1 MDKAQD
7 KAHDRARTL
16 VISPNW
22 IGDAVMAQ
30 PLLRLLKQAHP
41 ERAID
46 VLAPPQV
53 VPVWRRIQEADD
65 ILVTPFRHR
74 ALQLGERFRYA
85 RLLRRR
91 GYSDAYVL
99 PNTLK
104 YALIPWLARI
114 PRRVGYKGEM
124 RYGMVNV
131 MHHDEQPPRS
141 MVPFYAALAHEP
153 ELALTRKPSRP
164 YLVVGGEE
172 TEEVGRR
179 LGIDLKRPLVAF
191 APGAEFGIAK
201 RWPPAHYG
209 ALAREVL
216 RTLPDAQI
224 ALMGSPND
232 RDTCEQVQ
240 SFAGAAAG
248 AVLNLSGQT
257 SLDDAIA
264 LLAKATA
271 VVSNDSGLLH
281 IASAL
286 NRPVVALYGSTDP
299 NYAPPLSDMART
311 VSLRLACSPC
321 RQRECPLGHHDCMNK
336 MSVERVW
343 MELEPILAQ
352 KG

>member
-1 MDKAQD
+1 MTDK
-7 KAHDRARTL
+7 ARTL

-53 VPVWRRIQEADD
+53 VPVWRRIQEADE

-74 ALQLGERFRYA
+74 ALQLGERWRFA
-85 RLLRRR
+85 RLLRTR

-124 RYGMVNV
+124 RYGMINE
-131 MHHDEQPPRS
+131 MHHDDSPPRS

-153 ELALTRKPSRP
+153 ELLVAGKPVRP

-172 TEEVGRR
+172 SEQAGHR
-179 LGIDLKRPLVAF
+179 LGIDLGRPLVVF

-209 ALAREVL
+209 ALAGRVVDSV
-216 RTLPDAQI
+216 PGVQI
-224 ALMGSPND
+224 ALLGSPND

-240 SFAGAAAG
+240 QHAGAAAG
-248 AVLNLSGQT
+248 AILNLAGQT

-264 LLAKATA
+264 LVARARA

-286 NRPVVALYGSTDP
+286 NRPVVALYGSTNPD
-299 NYAPPLSDMART
+299 YAPPLSDQART

-336 MSVERVW
+336 MSVDLVW
-343 MELEPILAQ
+343 NELAPILAAPVVD
-352 KG
+352 GAALA

>member
-1 MDKAQD
+1 MNDKSP
-7 KAHDRARTL
+7 HHARTL

-74 ALQLGERFRYA
+74 ALQLGERFKYA
-85 RLLRRR
+85 RLLRGR

-131 MHHDEQPPRS
+131 MHHDDRPPRS

-153 ELALTRKPSRP
+153 ELPLAKAGRP
-164 YLVVGGEE
+164 CLVVGGEE
-172 TEEVGRR
+172 TEAVGQR
-179 LGIDLKRPLVAF
+179 LGIDLGRPLIVF

-209 ALAREVL
+209 ALAREVV
-216 RTLPDAQI
+216 RTVPDVQL

-232 RDTCEQVQ
+232 RETCEQVQ
-240 SFAGAAAG
+240 GFAGDAADS
-248 AVLNLSGQT
+248 LINLAGQT

-343 MELEPILAQ
+343 SELAPILARR
-352 KG
+352 GA

>member
-1 MDKAQD
+1 MTAKL
-7 KAHDRARTL
+7 RTL

-30 PLLRLLKQAHP
+30 PLLRMLKQQHP
-41 ERAID
+41 ERPID

-74 ALQLGERFRYA
+74 ALQLGERLKYA
-85 RLLRRR
+85 RILKGR
-91 GYSDAYVL
+91 GYGDAYVL

-104 YALIPWLARI
+104 YALIPWLAGI
-114 PRRVGYKGEM
+114 PQRVGYKGEM

-131 MHHDEQPPRS
+131 MHHDDSPPRS
-141 MVPFYAALAHEP
+141 MVPFYAALARDP
-153 ELALTRKPSRP
+153 EVPLGKLVRP

-172 TEEVGRR
+172 SEQAGRR
-179 LGIDLKRPLVAF
+179 LGVDLHRPLVVF

-209 ALAREVL
+209 ALVGRVVQAV
-216 RTLPDAQI
+216 PGVQI
-224 ALMGSPND
+224 ALLGSPND
-232 RDTCEQVQ
+232 RDTCDQVLQ
-240 SFAGAAAG
+240 HAGPAGA
-248 AVLNLSGQT
+248 AVLNLAGQT
-257 SLDDAIA
+257 SLDDAIVLVA
-264 LLAKATA
+264 RARV

-286 NRPVVALYGSTDP
+286 NRPVVALYGSTNPD
-299 NYAPPLSDMART
+299 YAPPLSDNARII
-311 VSLRLACSPC
+311 SLRLACSPC

-336 MSVERVW
+336 MSVDRVW
-343 MELEPILAQ
+343 SELAPILAPVVDDAVRA
-352 KG
+352 

>member
-1 MDKAQD
+1 MNGKP
-7 KAHDRARTL
+7 RTL
-16 VISPNW
+16 IISPNW

-41 ERAID
+41 ERDIE

-53 VPVWRRIQEADD
+53 VPVWRRIQEADE

-74 ALQLGERFRYA
+74 ALQLGERWRFA
-85 RLLRRR
+85 RLLKTR

-131 MHHDEQPPRS
+131 MHHDESPPRA

-153 ELALTRKPSRP
+153 VLAGANAVRP

-172 TEEVGRR
+172 SEQAGRR
-179 LGIDLKRPLVAF
+179 LGIDLARPLVVF

-209 ALAREVL
+209 ALAGRVVSNV
-216 RTLPDAQI
+216 PGVQI
-224 ALMGSPND
+224 ALLGAPND

-240 SFAGAAAG
+240 EYAGMAGG
-248 AVLNLSGQT
+248 AVLNLAGQT

-264 LLAKATA
+264 LLARARA

-286 NRPVVALYGSTDP
+286 NRPVVALYGSTNPD
-299 NYAPPLSDMART
+299 YAPPLSDQART
-311 VSLRLACSPC
+311 VSLRLECSPC
-321 RQRECPLGHHDCMNK
+321 RKRECPLGHHDCMNK

-343 MELEPILAQ
+343 NELAPILARVVN
-352 KG
+352 GTTLA